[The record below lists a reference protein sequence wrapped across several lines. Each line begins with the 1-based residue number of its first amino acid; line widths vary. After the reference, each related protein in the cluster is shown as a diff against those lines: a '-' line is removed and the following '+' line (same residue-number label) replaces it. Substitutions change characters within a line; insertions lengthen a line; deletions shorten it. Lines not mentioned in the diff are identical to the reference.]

1 MLLWV
6 WEIINGT
13 FTRTHVIDNPTSII
27 WVKRYNEA
35 GEFEL
40 YLPATPERLELFT
53 REEVIL
59 TRENDDCAMWVENV
73 SLQTDAENGDFLTVS
88 GRSAECL
95 LGRRIVPK
103 QTTFRETAAE
113 TVIRSL
119 ITQNAINPSAAIRK
133 IDLISLGTVQGYTD
147 IINKQVTG
155 GNLLDTVSDICK
167 EQSYG
172 FKISFVNG
180 QFVFDLY
187 KGVDRSYNQTERPFV
202 VFSPE
207 FENLG
212 NSEYS
217 EDKTTLYNAVYVA
230 GEGEGTD
237 RVIVGVGNTAGL
249 RRRETWVD
257 ARNESSNTDSG
268 TLTPTEYAYML
279 AQQGNEEIKKSTKT
293 VNFGGE
299 ILNFDVY
306 KYGVDYNLGDVVQIV
321 NEYGIQGTA
330 TVTEVT
336 EVEDET
342 GYHIYPTLSDWSV

>member
-1 MLLWV
+1 MLIWV
-6 WEIINGT
+6 WEIVNGA
-13 FTRTHVIDNPTSII
+13 FTRTHVIDNATSII

-40 YLPATPERLELFT
+40 YFPATPERLELFT
-53 REEVIL
+53 RDEVIL
-59 TRENDDCAMWVENV
+59 TRENDDGAMWVENV

-103 QTTFRETAAE
+103 QTTFRDTAAE

-119 ITQNAINPSAAIRK
+119 ITQNVINPAQSNRK
-133 IDLISLGTVQGYTD
+133 IDLVTLGTAQGYTD

-155 GNLLDTVSDICK
+155 GNLLDVVSDICK

-172 FKISFVNG
+172 FKISFINS

-230 GEGEGTD
+230 GEGNGTD
-237 RVIVGVGNTAGL
+237 RVIVNVGNTAGL
-249 RRRETWVD
+249 LRRETWVD

-279 AQQGNEEIKKSTKT
+279 AQQAREEIKKNTKT
-293 VNFGGE
+293 INFGGE

-306 KYGVDYNLGDVVQIV
+306 KYGVDYGLGDIVQIV

>member
-1 MLLWV
+1 MVVWV

-13 FTRTHVIDNPTSII
+13 FARTHVIDNATSII
-27 WVKRYNEA
+27 WVTRYNEA

-53 REEVIL
+53 RDEVIL
-59 TRENDDCAMWVENV
+59 TRENDDGAMWVENV

-103 QTTFRETAAE
+103 QTTFRDTATE

-119 ITQNAINPSAAIRK
+119 ITQNIINPTQANRK
-133 IDLISLGTVQGYTD
+133 IDLITLGTAQGYTET
-147 IINKQVTG
+147 INKQVTG
-155 GNLLDTVSDICK
+155 GNLLDVVSDICK
-167 EQSYG
+167 GQSYG
-172 FKISFVNG
+172 FKMSFTNG

-187 KGVDRSYNQTERPFV
+187 KGVDRSYNQATRPFV

-207 FENLG
+207 YENLG

-230 GEGEGTD
+230 GEGEGTN
-237 RVIVGVGNTAGL
+237 RVIVGVGGTAGL
-249 RRRETWVD
+249 QRRETWID
-257 ARNESSNTDSG
+257 ARNESSDTDSG

-279 AQQGNEEIKKSTKT
+279 AQQGNEEIKKATKT

-306 KYGVDYNLGDVVQIV
+306 KYGVDYGLGDIVQIV

>member
-1 MLLWV
+1 MLVWV

-13 FTRTHVIDNPTSII
+13 FTRTHVIDNATSII

-53 REEVIL
+53 RDEIVL
-59 TRENDDCAMWVENV
+59 TRENDDTAMWVENV

-103 QTTFRETAAE
+103 QTTFRDTAAE

-119 ITQNAINPSAAIRK
+119 ITQNAINPDATNRK
-133 IDLISLGTVQGYTD
+133 IDLISLDTAQGYTD

-155 GNLLDTVSDICK
+155 GNLLDVVSDICK

-172 FKISFVNG
+172 FKMSFVSG
-180 QFVFDLY
+180 QFVFGLY

-230 GEGEGTD
+230 GEGEGTN

-279 AQQGNEEIKKSTKT
+279 AQQGNEEIKKATET

-306 KYGVDYNLGDVVQIV
+306 KYGVDYGLGDIVQIV
-321 NEYGIQGTA
+321 NEYAIQGTA

-342 GYHIYPTLSDWSV
+342 GYHLYPTLSDWSV

>member
-1 MLLWV
+1 MLIWV
-6 WEIINGT
+6 WEIVNGA
-13 FTRTHVIDNPTSII
+13 FTRTHVIDNSTSII

-40 YLPATPERLELFT
+40 YFPATPERLELFT
-53 REEVIL
+53 RDEVIL
-59 TRENDDCAMWVENV
+59 TRENDDTAMWVENV

-103 QTTFRETAAE
+103 QTTFRDTAAE

-119 ITQNAINPSAAIRK
+119 ITQNVIDPAQSNRK
-133 IDLISLGTVQGYTD
+133 IDLVTLGTAQGYTD

-155 GNLLDTVSDICK
+155 GNLLDVVSDICK

-172 FKISFVNG
+172 FKMSFVNG
-180 QFVFDLY
+180 RFVFDLY
-187 KGVDRSYNQTERPFV
+187 KGVDRSYNQTDSPFV

-237 RVIVGVGNTAGL
+237 RVIVNVGNTAGL
-249 RRRETWVD
+249 QRRETWVD

-279 AQQGNEEIKKSTKT
+279 AQQAREEIKKSTKT
-293 VNFGGE
+293 INFGGE

-306 KYGVDYNLGDVVQIV
+306 KYGVDYNLGDIVQIV

>member
-13 FTRTHVIDNPTSII
+13 FTRTHVIDNATSII

-53 REEVIL
+53 RDEIVL
-59 TRENDDCAMWVENV
+59 TRENDDIAMWVENV

-103 QTTFRETAAE
+103 QTTFRDTAAE
-113 TVIRSL
+113 TIIRSL
-119 ITQNAINPSAAIRK
+119 ITQNVINPAQTNRK
-133 IDLISLGTVQGYTD
+133 IDLITLGTAQGYTET
-147 IINKQVTG
+147 INKQVTG
-155 GNLLDTVSDICK
+155 GNLLDVVSDICK

-172 FKISFVNG
+172 FKMSFVSS

-207 FENLG
+207 YENLG

-230 GEGEGTD
+230 GEGEGTN

-249 RRRETWVD
+249 QRRETWID
-257 ARNESSNTDSG
+257 ARNESSDTDSG

-279 AQQGNEEIKKSTKT
+279 AQQGNEEIKKATKT

-306 KYGVDYNLGDVVQIV
+306 KYGADYGLGDIVQIV

-342 GYHIYPTLSDWSV
+342 GYHLYPTLSDWSV